1 MKEIFIMLPGRDDLR
16 LRISVAVEED
26 NRFPT
31 PLELPR
37 WEEVEPVKAAAILAE
52 LSLAVNL
59 ADDIDLAEIRWA
71 PVTTEGGITR

>member
-1 MKEIFIMLPGRDDLR
+1 MLPSRDDLR

-37 WEEVEPVKAAAILAE
+37 WEEVEPVKAAAILDE
-52 LSLAVNL
+52 LGLAVTL
-59 ADDIDLAEIRWA
+59 ADDMDLPKIRWA
-71 PVTTEGGITR
+71 PVTTEGGVAG

>member
-1 MKEIFIMLPGRDDLR
+1 MSEFLVMVPGRDDLR

-37 WEEVEPVKAAAILAE
+37 WEEVEPVKAAVILGE
-52 LSLAVNL
+52 LGLAVSLADE
-59 ADDIDLAEIRWA
+59 ADLAEVRRGVIA
-71 PVTTEGGITR
+71 EGGAAG

>member
-1 MKEIFIMLPGRDDLR
+1 MKEFIIMLPSGDDLR

-37 WEEVEPVKAAAILAE
+37 WEEVEPVKAAVILGE
-52 LSLAVNL
+52 LGLAVSLADE
-59 ADDIDLAEIRWA
+59 ADLAEVRRGVIA
-71 PVTTEGGITR
+71 EGGAAG

>member
-1 MKEIFIMLPGRDDLR
+1 MKEIFIMLPSRDDLR

-37 WEEVEPVKAAAILAE
+37 WEEVEPWQAAAIFAQLE
-52 LSLAVNL
+52 LAVTL
-59 ADDIDLAEIRWA
+59 ADDIDLPKIRWA
-71 PVTTEGGITR
+71 PLTTEGGIAG

>member
-1 MKEIFIMLPGRDDLR
+1 MVPGRDDLR

-37 WEEVEPVKAAAILAE
+37 WEEVEPVKAAVILGE
-52 LSLAVNL
+52 LGLAVSLADE
-59 ADDIDLAEIRWA
+59 ADLAEVRRGVIA
-71 PVTTEGGITR
+71 EGGAAG